1 LTLVNLTTPPRG
13 GGRAAFHCPIE
24 GPGAP
29 AGILF
34 APAAKANKPIVV
46 AVDICHCRKEL

>member
-13 GGRAAFHCPIE
+13 GERAAFHGPVE

-34 APAAKANKPIVV
+34 APAAKANKPMAIG
-46 AVDICHCRKEL
+46 VDICHCWQES